1 MPLEYFSQD
10 IVDTVRE
17 PLLMLD
23 TTLRVHS
30 ANRAFY
36 QTFHV
41 SKEETENRLIYELGN
56 GQWDI
61 PALRTLLEDVV
72 PKSMVFNDFEL
83 SHTFPVIGRRVM
95 LLNARQLKAGNHG
108 ELLVLAMEDVT
119 ERRRSESDLK
129 AIETYSQ
136 NIVDTVREPLLILD
150 TTLRV
155 HSANRAFYQT
165 FQVTSQETEH
175 HLIYELGNG
184 QWDIPDLRRLLEDV
198 VPKSSVFNDF
208 ELSHTFPSIGHR
220 VMLLNAR
227 KLKAGNH
234 GELIVLAMEDVTERR
249 RAEEEVATAAADL
262 KAIETFSQNIVD
274 TVREPLLMLDTTLR
288 VHSAN
293 RAFYQTFHVS
303 MDETENRL
311 IYELGNGQ
319 WDIPALRTL
328 LEDVVPKSSV
338 FNDFELV
345 HTFPVIGR
353 RVMLLNARQLKAGN
367 HGELLVLA
375 MEDVTERRHAEE
387 EVAKA
392 KETAEAANRTK
403 SLFLANMS
411 HELRTPLNAIL
422 GYSEMLQ
429 EEVADQGLH
438 EFQPDLEKIHGAGKH
453 LLSLIN
459 DILDLSKIEA
469 GKMEL
474 YLETF
479 SIPTLIEEVVGTIRP
494 LVEANSNTL
503 RVHCP
508 ADLGS
513 MRADMTKMRQ
523 SLFNLL
529 SNAAKFTKNGAI
541 SLEVSRVTVE
551 EREWI
556 WIRVSDTGIGIS
568 AEQLVKLFQT
578 FSQADTSTTRKFGG
592 SGLGLALT
600 RRFCQ
605 LMGGD
610 VNVDSVDGVRSTF
623 TIKVPAVVEEVAHID
638 PTEPIPSTVYRTPDG
653 TDQMAKE
660 SLPAVGSCVLVI
672 DDDETQRDLMERFL
686 TSEGFTVQT
695 ASDGEEGL
703 RLARVLKPVAITL
716 DVMMPDMDGWTVLS
730 RLKSEPEISNIP
742 VIMLT
747 MMDDKKR
754 GYALGAANYI
764 TKPTDCKRLAQMLK
778 KYSCA
783 NPPCPVLLV
792 EERST
797 RRDMIRTMLKD
808 CGWSVTEAENGHDAL
823 ESVVENRPSLILLD
837 LMITEDDGIEFAAEL
852 RRHPEWRSIPVVV
865 LASEHFTREDLQ
877 RIDGSVHTVLRKGEH
892 ADQSILHQVRDI
904 LQDRALPEAVNGCA
918 TTDAMDDEDDY
929 V

>member
-1 MPLEYFSQD
+1 MPLETYSQD

-36 QTFHV
+36 QTFQV
-41 SKEETENRLIYELGN
+41 SSEETEHHLIYELGN

-61 PALRTLLEDVV
+61 PDLRRLLEDVV
-72 PKSMVFNDFEL
+72 PKSLVFNDFEL
-83 SHTFPVIGRRVM
+83 EHTFPVIGRRVM

-119 ERRRSESDLK
+119 ERRR
-129 AIETYSQ
+129 
-136 NIVDTVREPLLILD
+136 
-150 TTLRV
+150 
-155 HSANRAFYQT
+155 
-165 FQVTSQETEH
+165 
-175 HLIYELGNG
+175 
-184 QWDIPDLRRLLEDV
+184 
-198 VPKSSVFNDF
+198 
-208 ELSHTFPSIGHR
+208 
-220 VMLLNAR
+220 
-227 KLKAGNH
+227 
-234 GELIVLAMEDVTERR
+234 
-249 RAEEEVATAAADL
+249 AEEEVARAAADL

-303 MDETENRL
+303 LDETENRL

-328 LEDVVPKSSV
+328 LEDIIPKSSV
-338 FNDFELV
+338 FSDFELE

-375 MEDVTERRHAEE
+375 MEDVTERRRAEE
-387 EVAKA
+387 DVAKA

-429 EEVADQGLH
+429 EEATDQGIHDFL
-438 EFQPDLEKIHGAGKH
+438 PDLARIHGAGKN
-453 LLSLIN
+453 LLALIN

-479 SIPTLIEEVVGTIRP
+479 SIPKLIQEVVETIRP
-494 LVEANSNTL
+494 LVKANANTL
-503 RVHCP
+503 RVQCP
-508 ADLGS
+508 ADIGTML
-513 MRADMTKMRQ
+513 ADMTKTRQ

-529 SNAAKFTKNGAI
+529 SNAAKFTKEGAI
-541 SLEVSRVTVE
+541 SLEVSRE
-551 EREWI
+551 MMGDREWI
-556 WIRVSDTGIGIS
+556 WFRVSDTGIGMTP
-568 AEQLVKLFQT
+568 EQLVKLFQT

-610 VNVDSVDGVRSTF
+610 VTVHSVPGESSTF
-623 TIKVPAVVEEVAHID
+623 TIKVPAAVSDID
-638 PTEPIPSTVYRTPDG
+638 NPETEITIPSGNPLIPAVAQGVRAVDIVE
-653 TDQMAKE
+653 A
-660 SLPAVGSCVLVI
+660 LPLVGSCVLVI
-672 DDDETQRDLMERFL
+672 DDDAVQRDLMRRFL
-686 TSEGFTVQT
+686 VSEGFTVQT

-703 RLARVLKPVAITL
+703 RLARRLLPIAITL
-716 DVMMPDMDGWTVLS
+716 DVMMPGMDGWAVLS
-730 RLKSEPEISNIP
+730 LLKADSSVCNIP

-747 MMDDKKR
+747 MMDDKVR
-754 GYALGAANYI
+754 GYTMGAANYI
-764 TKPTDCKRLAQMLK
+764 TKPVDRKGLAQILK
-778 KYSCA
+778 QYRCPH
-783 NPPCPVLLV
+783 PPCPVLLV
-792 EERST
+792 DDDAAT
-797 RRDMIRTMLKD
+797 RRVMRLMLEKD
-808 CGWSVTEAENGHDAL
+808 GWSVSEAENGRVAL
-823 ESVVENRPSLILLD
+823 ERVAENRPALILLD
-837 LMITEDDGIEFAAEL
+837 LTMPEMDGFELATEL
-852 RRHPEWRSIPVVV
+852 HRHSEWRSIPIVV
-865 LASEHFTREDLQ
+865 LTAKDLTEDELL
-877 RIDGSVHTVLRKGEH
+877 RLDGNVHTILDKGGRSRDE
-892 ADQSILHQVRDI
+892 LMHQVHALLANWATVPTEPADHKGPPNLSRLDDDI
-904 LQDRALPEAVNGCA
+904 KVFSH
-918 TTDAMDDEDDY
+918 

>member
-1 MPLEYFSQD
+1 MPLETYSQD

-17 PLLMLD
+17 PLLILD
-23 TTLRVHS
+23 AALRV
-30 ANRAFY
+30 R
-36 QTFHV
+36 
-41 SKEETENRLIYELGN
+41 
-56 GQWDI
+56 
-61 PALRTLLEDVV
+61 
-72 PKSMVFNDFEL
+72 
-83 SHTFPVIGRRVM
+83 
-95 LLNARQLKAGNHG
+95 
-108 ELLVLAMEDVT
+108 
-119 ERRRSESDLK
+119 
-129 AIETYSQ
+129 
-136 NIVDTVREPLLILD
+136 
-150 TTLRV
+150 
-155 HSANRAFYQT
+155 SANRAFYQT
-165 FQVTSQETEH
+165 FQVSPVETEH

-208 ELSHTFPSIGHR
+208 ELVHTFPVIGRR

-234 GELIVLAMEDVTERR
+234 GELLVLAMEDVTERR
-249 RAEEEVATAAADL
+249 HAEEVVAQVAADL
-262 KAIETFSQNIVD
+262 KAIETFSENIVD

-303 MDETENRL
+303 LEETENQL

-328 LEDVVPKSSV
+328 LEDIVPKNSV
-338 FNDFELV
+338 FSDFELE

-353 RVMLLNARQLKAGN
+353 RVMLLNARKLKAGN

-387 EVAKA
+387 EVARA
-392 KETAEAANRTK
+392 KETAESANRTK

-429 EEVADQGLH
+429 EEAADQGVQ
-438 EFQPDLEKIHGAGKH
+438 EFLPDLQKIHVAGKH

-474 YLETF
+474 YLESF
-479 SIPTLIEEVVGTIRP
+479 SISKLIEEVVETIQT
-494 LVEANSNTL
+494 LVKANGNTL

-508 ADLGS
+508 DDIGP
-513 MRADMTKMRQ
+513 MHADMTKVRQ

-529 SNAAKFTKNGAI
+529 SNAAKFTKEGAI
-541 SLEVSRVTVE
+541 SLEVSREKME

-556 WIRVSDTGIGIS
+556 WFRVSDTGIGMS
-568 AEQLVKLFQT
+568 SEQLVKLFQVFT
-578 FSQADTSTTRKFGG
+578 QADTSTTRKFGG

-610 VNVDSVDGVRSTF
+610 VTVHSVPGESSMF
-623 TIKVPAVVEEVAHID
+623 TLKVPAVVSEIEHPEAESVAPLKTQLVVD
-638 PTEPIPSTVYRTPDG
+638 KGARGNTGALPPI
-653 TDQMAKE
+653 
-660 SLPAVGSCVLVI
+660 GSCVLVI
-672 DDDETQRDLMERFL
+672 DDDVTQRDLMRRFL
-686 TSEGFTVQT
+686 TGEGFLVQT

-703 RLARVLKPVAITL
+703 RLARRLLPVAITL
-716 DVMMPDMDGWTVLS
+716 DVMMPGMDGWTVLS
-730 RLKSEPEISNIP
+730 TLKADPSVCDIP

-747 MMDDKKR
+747 MMDDRKR
-754 GYALGAANYI
+754 GYALGATNYM
-764 TKPTDCKRLAQMLK
+764 TKPVDRKGLAQILK

-783 NPPCPVLLV
+783 HPPCPVLLV
-792 EERST
+792 EDDATT
-797 RRDMIRTMLKD
+797 REMMRAMLEKA
-808 CGWSVTEAENGHDAL
+808 GWSVSEAENGRSGL
-823 ESVVENRPSLILLD
+823 ERVAENRPALILLD
-837 LMITEDDGIEFAAEL
+837 LMMPHMDGFEFAVKL
-852 RRHPEWRSIPVVV
+852 REHPEWRSIPIVV
-865 LASEHFTREDLQ
+865 LTAKDLTGEELL
-877 RIDGSVHTVLRKGEH
+877 RLNGKVH
-892 ADQSILHQVRDI
+892 AILDKEGCSRGDLMLQVRD
-904 LQDRALPEAVNGCA
+904 LLAGWASPQERNRERDEGETQDTRA
-918 TTDAMDDEDDY
+918 DENAG
-929 V
+929 VTSHV